1 VPERRGTNPDAEHE
15 PQRPRFLN
23 PADRTRFLSPAKS
36 VVCTA
41 LFLVAAAA
49 HAQPG
54 ESIASDAALAR
65 RLAHALDSLSAAGAF
80 SGTVLLA
87 HHDLPIFEHAYG
99 IADRAHGTPN
109 TVETAYNLASVGKL
123 FTGTAIEQLARAGR
137 LDTGATIDRY
147 WPEYPNRELARKA
160 TVAQLL
166 AMSSGIRGDIF
177 GTPATA
183 HSLRTIPDYLR
194 QFVNDPLD
202 FEPGTK
208 RAYSNAGYVVLG
220 ALVERVSGEEY
231 RRYLQQHVFAPGRMT
246 HTGFLDSDS
255 LPPWAAIGYTSGDPA
270 VHGGPLQANT
280 PMLPGRGSP
289 AAGSY
294 STVGDLLR
302 YVHAQRTGAIAGTSG
317 TPKVGRAVPLAPTPS
332 SSRTCPGTTP

>member
-1 VPERRGTNPDAEHE
+1 MAAPP
-15 PQRPRFLN
+15 RPGCSRF
-23 PADRTRFLSPAKS
+23 
-36 VVCTA
+36 
-41 LFLVAAAA
+41 VAAAA
-49 HAQPG
+49 NGARAVRDQSGTRTSSRTALSLNHAHRMRL
-54 ESIASDAALAR
+54 LAR
-65 RLAHALDSLSAAGAF
+65 AKSTLSAA
-80 SGTVLLA
+80 
-87 HHDLPIFEHAYG
+87 
-99 IADRAHGTPN
+99 
-109 TVETAYNLASVGKL
+109 
-123 FTGTAIEQLARAGR
+123 
-137 LDTGATIDRY
+137 
-147 WPEYPNRELARKA
+147 
-160 TVAQLL
+160 VAQLL
-166 AMSSGIRGDIF
+166 AMSSGIGGDIF
-177 GTPATA
+177 GTSATA